1 MEMKNIKT
9 VKHRSWN
16 KFISSFPKDLCNG
29 NCLENERFLFRGQG
43 DVNYKLISSFDRQFQ
58 ETEISER
65 VRKYQRVVSHFTE
78 LYRER
83 SDQNASP
90 EAILSAAQHYGLP
103 TRLLDWS
110 SNPFVAAY
118 FAFNFAALQNQ
129 RRGSVA
135 IWSIDRRSKLIHQD
149 LGLNVFKAQGNTR
162 ASAQQ
167 GYFSNLTGLHDNLE
181 EYAEDCTKQSE
192 PLLTRFILPV
202 SEARNAFSYLNSVGF
217 NSFSLFP
224 DTLGLANGA
233 LEAEWL
239 EAELI

>member
-1 MEMKNIKT
+1 MEFKNIRT
-9 VKHRSWN
+9 VKHRSWT
-16 KFISSFPKDLCNG
+16 KFIASFPLELCDD

-43 DVNYKLISSFDRQFQ
+43 DVNYKLISSFDRQF
-58 ETEISER
+58 EKTDISER
-65 VRKYQRVVSHFTE
+65 VRKYQRVVKHFTR
-78 LYRER
+78 LYKER
-83 SDQNASP
+83 VDQNAPP
-90 EAILSAAQHYGLP
+90 EVVLSAAQHYGLP

-118 FAFNFAALQNQ
+118 FAFSFAALRNQ
-129 RRGSVA
+129 RKGSVA
-135 IWSIDRRSKLIHQD
+135 IWSIDLRSKLIHED
-149 LGLNVFKAQGNTR
+149 LGLNVFKARGNTR
-162 ASAQQ
+162 ASAQH

-181 EYAEDCTKQSE
+181 DYAEDCQRQNQ

-239 EAELI
+239 EAGPI